1 MTEPAIAIEETTE
14 APAID
19 ESARAEQVALVIKN
33 HLFLAAGLGL
43 VPIPLV
49 DLAGFMAVQYDMTK
63 KLAAIYEVDFS
74 RERVRSIVI
83 SLMGSVVPVAM
94 TGTAASLIKFV
105 PVIGHFAT
113 ALTVSSLGSACTYAI
128 GRVLVQHFETGGTL
142 LDFDAAKMREH
153 FKRELEIGKQTLK
166 ATSK

>member
-1 MTEPAIAIEETTE
+1 MTETAEVIEEAVTSE
-14 APAID
+14 A
-19 ESARAEQVALVIKN
+19 EQQSSRAEEVALVIKQ
-33 HLFLAAGLGL
+33 HLYLSAGLGL

-49 DLAGFMAVQYDMTK
+49 DLAGFMAIQYDMTK
-63 KLAAIYEVDFS
+63 KIARIYEVDFS
-74 RERVRSIVI
+74 QERVRSIVI
-83 SLMGSVVPVAM
+83 SLLGSVLPVAL
-94 TGTAASLIKFV
+94 TGTAASLLKFV

-142 LDFDAAKMREH
+142 LDFDAEKMREH

-166 ATSK
+166 ASK